1 MQRNTKSF
9 YKQPD
14 PATAEECLTSHCAQI
29 EQRVNFRRSAAKEAR
44 ARHVAE
50 MNDLRDRVGASFEE
64 QAARRAWNRQVA
76 TDQLAQTSE
85 KNTAALLDYKES
97 HTAIEYWPYEAVQPV
112 FVMPDPKVYG
122 EELLAAA
129 DQHRKAKALLKAR
142 SKGGGTSLRLRR
154 EREKEQQ
161 ASESAPHLLPDQVRA
176 AVKAA
181 ADRKREVVGEQYRRR
196 AQEAAASAEASLNAS
211 PRSALSIGPNTTYF
225 TGEEVLAQ
233 MGHMQLEEA
242 QREIRQHANKVQLRQ
257 VLAAQAAEKRMRELR
272 EHASMY
278 GEAPPRVFASR
289 EVVGPSEA
297 EKRRTAGAARRAE
310 LEEAIAQKQRER
322 HELRKAARA
331 AQRQLDDKAAQ
342 EEVLSHNI
350 DGLRRREQQAEMA
363 LELTKQEARRRRA
376 VAAADAADKAA
387 DAKAAAEFSAA

>member
-1 MQRNTKSF
+1 M
-9 YKQPD
+9 
-14 PATAEECLTSHCAQI
+14 
-29 EQRVNFRRSAAKEAR
+29 
-44 ARHVAE
+44 
-50 MNDLRDRVGASFEE
+50 
-64 QAARRAWNRQVA
+64 
-76 TDQLAQTSE
+76 
-85 KNTAALLDYKES
+85 
-97 HTAIEYWPYEAVQPV
+97 
-112 FVMPDPKVYG
+112 
-122 EELLAAA
+122 
-129 DQHRKAKALLKAR
+129 
-142 SKGGGTSLRLRR
+142 
-154 EREKEQQ
+154 
-161 ASESAPHLLPDQVRA
+161 
-176 AVKAA
+176 
-181 ADRKREVVGEQYRRR
+181 
-196 AQEAAASAEASLNAS
+196 
-211 PRSALSIGPNTTYF
+211 
-225 TGEEVLAQ
+225 
-233 MGHMQLEEA
+233 
-242 QREIRQHANKVQLRQ
+242 
-257 VLAAQAAEKRMRELR
+257 LAAQAAEKRMRELR

-278 GEAPPRVFASR
+278 GEPPPRVVASR